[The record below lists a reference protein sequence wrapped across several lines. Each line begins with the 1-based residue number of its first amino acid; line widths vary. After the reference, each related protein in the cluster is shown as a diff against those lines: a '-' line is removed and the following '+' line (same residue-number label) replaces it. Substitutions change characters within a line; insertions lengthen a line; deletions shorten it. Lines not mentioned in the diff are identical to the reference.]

1 MKHNAILF
9 SNHDNLLSL
18 YDGIKVDADVGRELM
33 TRNVLSPVLG
43 DLLASRKVSQ
53 FLKFKTNKLY
63 TQVKVGWEIGRAS
76 CRERV

>member
-18 YDGIKVDADVGRELM
+18 YMYDGIKVDADVGRELM
-33 TRNVLSPVLG
+33 TRTVLSPVLG

-53 FLKFKTNKLY
+53 FLRFKTNKLY
-63 TQVKVGWEIGRAS
+63 TQVKVGWVGGW
-76 CRERV
+76 V